1 MMIENV
7 KRIAQFAVCL
17 FLLMLA
23 RDVQAQ
29 VQVGDDLRMNLNGV
43 LNGGYTASYG
53 DQVQS
58 NHSLDYGGNVN
69 LSGSYY
75 NPNFLNFNINP
86 YYDQSRADSE
96 SQSLTN
102 SSGVIANAN
111 FFTGSR
117 FPGYASYNYTRNSS
131 GTFGLIGGPNFTT
144 VGNGQGFGI
153 GWSALLPDWPTFSVN
168 YSQGTGDGTVFGTN
182 QQSRSATHTLGLR
195 STYHIAG
202 WMLNAQFTHI
212 NISSNFPSFLSGQQ
226 DTNFSSSSGNNYAI
240 NGIHNLPWH
249 GSVSLAFNH
258 STYSG
263 DFGSIL
269 VDTTGVTNY
278 ATNTETA
285 NFSFHPTVKL
295 SLFANQNYT
304 SNLNGFIYQN
314 IANSGGGEPL
324 NQLDSTANSSTLSTG
339 ASYNFTKSLYGQ
351 AQITYFDQRYFGQSY
366 QGSYLTGTVGY
377 GKRILD
383 TFTFSGS
390 VIESSN
396 KFANNSLGF
405 IANLNGFHRIGFWE
419 VSGGLSYAQNVQ
431 TLLVTYTTSYYNYN
445 ANVHRRLGR
454 GMQWTGAFTGS
465 HSGFSQDAG
474 TVNSSEGVTTSLAL
488 RRVALNANYI
498 QSKGQALLTSTGIQT
513 INTPG
518 LIDVGQIVYNGKSY
532 GAGLSLTPLPR
543 LSISGNYSHATSD
556 TLSNSYFSNN
566 KTDIFYGQMQY
577 RLRKISLLAGYTKFG
592 QAISGASNA
601 GNQYSYF
608 IGVTRYFN
616 FF

>member
-1 MMIENV
+1 MVIENV
-7 KRIAQFAVCL
+7 KRIAQFTVCL
-17 FLLMLA
+17 LLLTLA
-23 RDVQAQ
+23 KDVRAQ

-53 DQVQS
+53 NQIPS
-58 NHSLDYGGNVN
+58 NHGLDLGGSAN

-75 NPNFLNFNINP
+75 NPNFINFNINP
-86 YYDQSRADSE
+86 YYDQSRADSAF
-96 SQSLTN
+96 QSLTN
-102 SSGVIANAN
+102 SSGVIGDAN

-131 GTFGLIGGPNFTT
+131 GTFGLSTGPNFTT
-144 VGNGQGFGI
+144 VGNGHGFGV
-153 GWSALLPDWPTFSVN
+153 GWSALLPDWPTFSAN
-168 YSQGTGDGTVFGTN
+168 YSQGSGDGTVFGTN
-182 QQSRSATHTLGLR
+182 EKSRSSTHTLSLR
-195 STYHIAG
+195 STYRVAG
-202 WMLNAQFTHI
+202 WLLNAQYSHL
-212 NISSNFPSFLSGQQ
+212 NVSSNFPSFLSGQS
-226 DTNFSSSSGNNYAI
+226 DTNFSNSTGNNYLI

-263 DFGSIL
+263 DFGSTL
-269 VDTTGVTNY
+269 ADTSEAVSYG
-278 ATNTETA
+278 TNTETA
-285 NFSFHPTVKL
+285 NVNFHPTTRL
-295 SLFANQNYT
+295 ALYMSQNYT

-314 IANSGGGEPL
+314 IANSGGGVPL
-324 NQLDSTANSSTLSTG
+324 NQVDSTASSSTLSGG

-351 AQITYFDQRYFGQSY
+351 GEITYFDQFYFGKSY
-366 QGSYLTGTVGY
+366 EGSYLTGTVGY
-377 GKRILD
+377 GKRILN

-390 VIESSN
+390 VVESSN

-405 IANLNGFHRIGFWE
+405 IANLNGFRRIGLWE

-465 HSGFSQDAG
+465 HTGFSQDAS
-474 TVNSSEGVTTSLAL
+474 TVNSSEGVTTSVSV
-488 RRVALNANYI
+488 RRVAFNANYI
-498 QSKGQALLTSTGIQT
+498 QSRGQALLTSTGIQT

-543 LSISGNYSHATSD
+543 LSISGNYSHATSG
-556 TLSNSYFSNN
+556 TLSNSYLSNN

>member
-1 MMIENV
+1 MVIENV
-7 KRIAQFAVCL
+7 KRITQIAIYL
-17 FLLMLA
+17 FLLVLA
-23 RDVQAQ
+23 RDVRAQ

-53 DQVQS
+53 DQIPS
-58 NHSLDYGGNVN
+58 NHGLDFGGSAV

-75 NPNFLNFNINP
+75 NPNFINFNVNP

-96 SQSLTN
+96 FQSLTN
-102 SSGVIANAN
+102 SSGVIGNAN
-111 FFTGSR
+111 FFTGTR
-117 FPGYASYNYTRNSS
+117 FPGFASYNYTRNSS
-131 GTFGLIGGPNFTT
+131 GTFGLASGPNFTT

-153 GWSALLPDWPTFSVN
+153 GWSALLPGWPTFSAN

-182 QQSRSATHTLGLR
+182 EKSRSATHTLNLR
-195 STYHIAG
+195 SSYRAAG
-202 WMLNAQFTHI
+202 WLLNAQYSHL
-212 NISSNFPSFLSGQQ
+212 NISSNFPSFLNGQP
-226 DTNFSSSSGNNYAI
+226 DTNFSSSSGNNYLI
-240 NGIHNLPWH
+240 SGIHNLPWH
-249 GSVSLAFNH
+249 GSVSLTFNH

-263 DFGSIL
+263 DFGSTL
-269 VDTTGVTNY
+269 ADTTGVSDYT
-278 ATNTETA
+278 TNTETA
-285 NFSFHPTVKL
+285 NFSFRPTVKL
-295 SLFANQNYT
+295 GLFVNQNYT

-314 IANSGGGEPL
+314 IANSGGGVPL
-324 NQLDSTANSSTLSTG
+324 SQLDSTANSSTLSTG
-339 ASYNFTKSLYGQ
+339 AYYNFTKNLYGQ
-351 AQITYFDQRYFGQSY
+351 AQITYFDQAYFGQTY
-366 QGSYLTGTVGY
+366 QGSYLTGTIGY
-377 GKRILD
+377 GRRILD

-396 KFANNSLGF
+396 KFANNNLGF
-405 IANLNGFHRIGFWE
+405 IANLNAFHRIGLWE

-465 HSGFSQDAG
+465 HSGFSQEPG
-474 TVNSSEGVTTSLAL
+474 TVNSSEGFTTSLAM
-488 RRVALNANYI
+488 RRVAFNANYV
-498 QSKGQALLTSTGIQT
+498 QSKGQALLTSTGIQP

-518 LIDVGQIVYNGKSY
+518 LINVGQIVYNGKSY

-543 LSISGNYSHATSD
+543 LSISGNYSYATSD

-566 KTDIFYGQMQY
+566 RTEIFYGQLQY

-592 QAISGASNA
+592 QAISGVNGT
-601 GNQYSYF
+601 GNEYSYF